1 MKNGLF
7 VFIGIVLILVG
18 VSFWTQ
24 GVVDQDMRI
33 LKLAHGLNTQH
44 PVHKTMEYLAKR
56 ALELSDGKL
65 EIQIFPSEQLGN
77 EKECIEA
84 LQLGYLAM
92 TKTSTGPME
101 AFVPRIRLFG
111 IPYLFRDSEHFWTVA
126 LGPIGK
132 GLLVAG
138 EDLGLRGLCYY
149 DAGARSFYGKEPI
162 NTPEDL
168 IGKKVR
174 VMNSVMAKTMVSAM
188 GGSPTPISWGE
199 LYTSL
204 DQGVVDAAENNPP
217 SFDTSRHFEICKY
230 YSLDEHVRLP
240 DMLVISAKI
249 WADLNEQQQAW
260 LQQAVDES
268 VTYGRKLWTEAEA
281 ISLKVVEEGGVTISY
296 PDKKPFQD
304 AVQPI
309 WKRFLEADAN
319 SDDEA
324 ERQDAAIGDLINQ
337 IIEIQ

>member
-1 MKNGLF
+1 MKNGVF
-7 VFIGIVLILVG
+7 VFIGIVLILAG
-18 VSFWTQ
+18 VSYFTQ
-24 GVVDQDMRI
+24 GAVDKDIRI

-44 PVHKTMEYLAKR
+44 PVHKTMEFLARR

-65 EIQIFPSEQLGN
+65 KIQIFPSEQLGN

-101 AFVPRIRLFG
+101 AFVSRIRLFG
-111 IPYLFRDSEHFWTVA
+111 VPYLFRDGDHFWKVA

-132 GLLVAG
+132 DLLVAG
-138 EDLGLRGLCYY
+138 EAKGLRGLCYY
-149 DAGARSFYGKEPI
+149 DAGARSFYAKEPI
-162 NTPEDL
+162 NSPEDL
-168 IGKKVR
+168 VGKKVR
-174 VMNSVMAKTMVSAM
+174 VMNSVTAMNMVKAM

-240 DMLVISAKI
+240 DMLVISRDI
-249 WADLNEQQQAW
+249 WAGLTAQQQAW

-281 ISLKVVEEGGVTISY
+281 KSLKVVEDGGVTIIH
-296 PDKKPFQD
+296 PDKKLFQA

-309 WKRFLEADAN
+309 WKRFMEADPN
-319 SDDEA
+319 SDNSDER
-324 ERQDAAIGDLINQ
+324 EDAAIGKLINQ
-337 IIEIQ
+337 IVEIQ